1 MCDTEGGTVG
11 GGTVGVEGGELP
23 ASDVEDLLSARA
35 ADRND
40 GFRDVVLLVGK
51 ARCVSQYLQCPC

>member
-11 GGTVGVEGGELP
+11 GGTVGVDGGELP
-23 ASDVEDLLSARA
+23 AGDVYDLLSAHG

-51 ARCVSQYLQCPC
+51 ARCVSQYLQCTC

>member
-23 ASDVEDLLSARA
+23 AGDVEYLLSAHG

-40 GFRDVVLLVGK
+40 VFRVVVLLVEE
-51 ARCVSQYLQCPC
+51 ARCVSQDPQCPC